1 MKVAPGNYMS
11 DLKDKA
17 KDKIDAAADAAKKA
31 TEKVSDKTKDV
42 AHAAGKKME
51 QGAKKLKDA

>member
-1 MKVAPGNYMS
+1 MS

-17 KDKIDAAADAAKKA
+17 KDKIDAAAETAKKA
-31 TEKVSDKTKDV
+31 TEKVVDKTKDV

-51 QGAKKLKDA
+51 EGAKKLKDA